1 MPNTLV
7 WGTANP
13 KGLGP
18 DYNGIYL
25 TNHDIQKM
33 VEQVSAA
40 QREGQVIPV
49 MIEHKGPEVGRV
61 VSAWEHDDTL
71 QCLLEIDEKTLEGA
85 LGCEFVRTGMC
96 RDLSL
101 GYMLDMAQSKSGVKV
116 GNKKL
121 KEISIVK
128 KGARKNCHIH
138 GMGKYK

>member
-1 MPNTLV
+1 MPNTLI

-25 TNHDIQKM
+25 TSLDIQKM
-33 VEQVSAA
+33 VEQVDEAK
-40 QREGQVIPV
+40 RGGKEIPV
-49 MIEHKGPEVGRV
+49 MIEHKGAEVGKV
-61 VSAWEHDDTL
+61 VSAWEHEETL

-85 LGCEFVRTGMC
+85 LGSEFVRTGMC

-101 GYMLDMAQSKSGVKV
+101 GYMLDMAQSKAGVKV

-121 KEISIVK
+121 REISIVK

-138 GMGKYK
+138 AMGKY